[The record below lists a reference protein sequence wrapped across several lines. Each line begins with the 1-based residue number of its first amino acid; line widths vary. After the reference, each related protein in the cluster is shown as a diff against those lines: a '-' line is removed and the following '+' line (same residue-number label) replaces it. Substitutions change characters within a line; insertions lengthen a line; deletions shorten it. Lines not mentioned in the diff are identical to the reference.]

1 MNFLKLPFSR
11 HPANSLPPK
20 ETMSTYTHAYTLQT
34 QIQMRHEYYTYR
46 GSTFDLWHLIP
57 IQS

>member
-1 MNFLKLPFSR
+1 MYFLKHPFSC
-11 HPANSLPPK
+11 HPTNSLTPK
-20 ETMSTYTHAYTLQT
+20 ETMSTYTHAYALQMH
-34 QIQMRHEYYTYR
+34 IQMRHEYYIYR